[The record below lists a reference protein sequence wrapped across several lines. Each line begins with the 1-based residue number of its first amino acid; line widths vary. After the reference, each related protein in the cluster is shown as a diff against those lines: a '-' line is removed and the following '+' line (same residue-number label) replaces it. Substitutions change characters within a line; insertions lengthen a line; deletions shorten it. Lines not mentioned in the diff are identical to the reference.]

1 MEVQDS
7 PVHLVTRVLGG
18 DGRQL
23 PLRDS
28 PGRAFNH
35 ALRVLVAQFGAGAD
49 DGPAK
54 PFSEDLQ
61 RWTDCEGEFFF
72 FFPSAFSFTQPFI
85 CTHSTETE
93 ETRRDEHQLFFFS
106 YQAPP
111 SMGFSSP

>member
-23 PLRDS
+23 SLRDS

-35 ALRVLVAQFGAGAD
+35 ALRMLVAQFGAGAD

-54 PFSEDLQ
+54 PFSEDL
-61 RWTDCEGEFFF
+61 RRRMVCEGEFFF
-72 FFPSAFSFTQPFI
+72 PSGFSFMQPFI

-93 ETRRDEHQLFFFS
+93 ETRRDEHQLFFF
-106 YQAPP
+106 
-111 SMGFSSP
+111 FFD

>member
-61 RWTDCEGEFFF
+61 RRMDCEGEFFF
-72 FFPSAFSFTQPFI
+72 SLQVFRSRS
-85 CTHSTETE
+85 HSSVHILQRLRKRGGTSTS
-93 ETRRDEHQLFFFS
+93 FFF
-106 YQAPP
+106 
-111 SMGFSSP
+111 FF

>member
-61 RWTDCEGEFFF
+61 RWTDCEGENFLFLQFFL
-72 FFPSAFSFTQPFI
+72 SRN
-85 CTHSTETE
+85 HSSVHILQ
-93 ETRRDEHQLFFFS
+93 RLRK
-106 YQAPP
+106 
-111 SMGFSSP
+111 